1 MDGSGTL
8 DRVPALMASCLD
20 TDNKK
25 QGTSMT
31 ILQRVVGGIA
41 LLVLLLLGIVAVSF
55 NSTQSIHE
63 RLTVITEQSAPLG
76 QAVGEI
82 NVQLLGANQTLL
94 GLLAETDAA
103 AIATREKQFQQQ
115 FADYLQ
121 LHQRLPALLRDHDQ
135 LTQALDQE
143 QKLGNAYGDQAKTL
157 IDSYRQLVAIRRE
170 TRTLQGYATPEANR
184 LSSYLQA
191 YSAQQKAEGATAAV
205 RAAQMLLI
213 ETDKTYA
220 AFAAQAAR
228 LDLPGLDVVL
238 NQQQDVITDR
248 LRALAAIDERS
259 ARIAGVMVTRLL
271 HEMTA
276 HDGLRQAY
284 QRQAAAEGQFD
295 AQRQRTGTA
304 LQATLDALRTLSA
317 GAVAVAQQAK
327 SDTDATVATSRQV
340 LAIVALLAIGAAL
353 IIGLWVARGLRRPL
367 LAFRES
373 LRQVTAGDLRVQFDV
388 RRKDEFSELGGY
400 LNELIRSLQ
409 TTVQTL
415 TQSADDLRR
424 TAQANADISASTT
437 RAVEEQTERLGSAAS
452 AMTQMESTVA
462 EVAQRALDT
471 KDAVDHTFALST
483 TTGTTVAETI
493 DSIQRQARQIQVAA
507 QATDELQGYGQS
519 IDGIVDAIRNIAEQT
534 NLLALNAA
542 IEAARAGEQG
552 RGFAVVADEVR
563 SLAGRTQTSTTEIQ
577 QQIEQMQQKIHSVVE
592 IMGVSRA
599 QSGECVQL
607 ASSAREALQSM
618 SQAVGTIREM
628 NTQIAAAT
636 EEQSAT
642 VQETSRMMVQIND
655 AALRAAEGADSAARS
670 SEDLSLMASQQR
682 ELLQRFSV

>member
-1 MDGSGTL
+1 
-8 DRVPALMASCLD
+8 
-20 TDNKK
+20 
-25 QGTSMT
+25 MT

-63 RLTVITEQSAPLG
+63 RLAVITEQSAPLG

-103 AIATREKQFQQQ
+103 AIATGEKQFQQQ

-157 IDSYRQLVAIRRE
+157 IDGYRQLVAIRRE

-259 ARIAGVMVTRLL
+259 ARIVGVMVTRLL

-276 HDGLRQAY
+276 PDGLRQAY

-415 TQSADDLRR
+415 TQSADDLRG

-471 KDAVDHTFALST
+471 KDAVDHTFELST

-563 SLAGRTQTSTTEIQ
+563 SLASRTQASTTEIQ

-655 AALRAAEGADSAARS
+655 AALRAAEGADNAARS
-670 SEDLSLMASQQR
+670 SEDLSLMASRQR

>member
-1 MDGSGTL
+1 
-8 DRVPALMASCLD
+8 
-20 TDNKK
+20 
-25 QGTSMT
+25 MT

-63 RLTVITEQSAPLG
+63 RLAVITEQSAPLG

-103 AIATREKQFQQQ
+103 VIATREQQFQQQ

-157 IDSYRQLVAIRRE
+157 IDGYRQLVAIRRE

-259 ARIAGVMVTRLL
+259 ARIVGVMVTRLL

-276 HDGLRQAY
+276 PDGLRQAY

-353 IIGLWVARGLRRPL
+353 IIGFWVARGLRRPL

-415 TQSADDLRR
+415 TQSADDLRG

-471 KDAVDHTFALST
+471 KDAVDHTFQLST

-563 SLAGRTQTSTTEIQ
+563 SLASRTQASTTEIQ

-670 SEDLSLMASQQR
+670 SEDLSLMASRQR

>member
-1 MDGSGTL
+1 MTL
-8 DRVPALMASCLD
+8 
-20 TDNKK
+20 
-25 QGTSMT
+25 
-31 ILQRVVGGIA
+31 LQRVVGGIA
-41 LLVLLLLGIVAVSF
+41 LLVFLLLGIVAVSF

-82 NVQLLGANQTLL
+82 NVQLLSANQALL
-94 GLLAETDAA
+94 GLLAESDTAQ
-103 AIATREKQFQQQ
+103 IATREQQFHQQ
-115 FADYLQ
+115 FANYLQ
-121 LHQRLPALLRDHDQ
+121 LHQRLPALLRDHEQ
-135 LTQALDQE
+135 LVQALDQE
-143 QKLGNAYGDQAKTL
+143 QKLGNAYGQQAKIL
-157 IDSYRQLVAIRRE
+157 IDSYRQLVTVRRE

-191 YSAQQKAEGATAAV
+191 YSAQRKAEGATSAV
-205 RAAQMLLI
+205 RAAQLLLI

-228 LDLPGLDVVL
+228 VDLPSLAVAL

-248 LRALAAIDERS
+248 LRDLAALDERN
-259 ARIAGVMVTRLL
+259 ARIVGVMVTRLL

-276 HDGLRQAY
+276 PDGLRQAY
-284 QRQAAAEGQFD
+284 ERQAAAEAQFD
-295 AQRQRTGTA
+295 DQRQRTSTA
-304 LQATLDALRTLSA
+304 LQATLDALRTLSG

-327 SDTDATVATSRQV
+327 NDTDASVATSRQV
-340 LAIVALLAIGAAL
+340 LLIVALLAICAAVL
-353 IIGLWVARGLRRPL
+353 IGLWVARGLRRPL
-367 LAFRES
+367 QAFRES

-388 RRKDEFSELGGY
+388 SRNDEFSELGGY

-409 TTVQTL
+409 TTVTTL

-471 KDAVDHTFALST
+471 KDAVDHTFELST

-493 DSIQRQARQIQVAA
+493 DSIQRQAQQIQVAA

-563 SLAGRTQTSTTEIQ
+563 SLASRTQSSTSEIQ
-577 QQIEQMQQKIHSVVE
+577 QQIEQMQQKIHSVVD

-599 QSGECVQL
+599 HSGECVQL
-607 ASSAREALQSM
+607 ASSTREALQNM

-636 EEQSAT
+636 EEQSVT
-642 VQETSRMMVQIND
+642 VQQTSRMMVQIND
-655 AALRAAEGADSAARS
+655 AALRAAEGAERAAHS
-670 SEDLSLMASQQR
+670 SEDLSLMASRQR

>member
-1 MDGSGTL
+1 MTL
-8 DRVPALMASCLD
+8 
-20 TDNKK
+20 
-25 QGTSMT
+25 
-31 ILQRVVGGIA
+31 LQRVVGGIA

-55 NSTQSIHE
+55 TSTQSIHE
-63 RLTVITEQSAPLG
+63 RLAVITEQSAPLG

-94 GLLAETDAA
+94 SLLAETDSAP
-103 AIATREKQFQQQ
+103 IATHEQQFQQQ

-121 LHQRLPALLRDHDQ
+121 LHQRLPALLRGHDP
-135 LTQALDQE
+135 LIQALAQE
-143 QKLGNAYGDQAKTL
+143 QKLGNAYGDQAKIL
-157 IDSYRQLVAIRRE
+157 IDSYRQLVEVRRA

-191 YSAQQKAEGATAAV
+191 YSAQQKAEGASAAV

-228 LDLPGLDVVL
+228 LDLPGLAVTL

-259 ARIAGVMVTRLL
+259 ARIVGVMVTRLL

-276 HDGLRQAY
+276 PDGLRQAY
-284 QRQAAAEGQFD
+284 ERQAAAEAQFD

-327 SDTDATVATSRQV
+327 GDTDASVATSRQV
-340 LAIVALLAIGAAL
+340 LAIVALLAICAAV

-367 LAFRES
+367 QAFRDS

-415 TQSADDLRR
+415 TQSADDLRH
-424 TAQANADISASTT
+424 TALANADISASTT

-462 EVAQRALDT
+462 EVAQRAIDT
-471 KDAVDHTFALST
+471 KDAVDHTFELST
-483 TTGTTVAETI
+483 ATGTTVAETI

-563 SLAGRTQTSTTEIQ
+563 SLASRTQASTSEIQ

-655 AALRAAEGADSAARS
+655 AALRAAEGADSAAQS
-670 SEDLSLMASQQR
+670 SEDLSRMASRQR

>member
-1 MDGSGTL
+1 
-8 DRVPALMASCLD
+8 
-20 TDNKK
+20 
-25 QGTSMT
+25 MT

-103 AIATREKQFQQQ
+103 AIATREQQFQQQ

-121 LHQRLPALLRDHDQ
+121 LHQRLPALLRAHDQ

-157 IDSYRQLVAIRRE
+157 IDGYRQLVAIRRE
-170 TRTLQGYATPEANR
+170 TRTLQSYATPEANR

-220 AFAAQAAR
+220 AFAVQAAR

-259 ARIAGVMVTRLL
+259 ARIVGVMVTRLL

-276 HDGLRQAY
+276 PDGLRQAY

-353 IIGLWVARGLRRPL
+353 IIGFWVARGLRRPL

-415 TQSADDLRR
+415 TQSADDLRL

-471 KDAVDHTFALST
+471 KDAVDHTFELST

-563 SLAGRTQTSTTEIQ
+563 SLASRTQASTTEIQ

-592 IMGVSRA
+592 IKGVSRA

-670 SEDLSLMASQQR
+670 SEDLSLMASRQR

>member
-1 MDGSGTL
+1 
-8 DRVPALMASCLD
+8 
-20 TDNKK
+20 
-25 QGTSMT
+25 MT

-41 LLVLLLLGIVAVSF
+41 LLVFLLLGIVAVSF

-63 RLTVITEQSAPLG
+63 RLMVITEQSAPLG
-76 QAVGEI
+76 QAVSEI

-259 ARIAGVMVTRLL
+259 ARIVGVMVTRLL

-276 HDGLRQAY
+276 PDGLRQAY
-284 QRQAAAEGQFD
+284 RRQASAEGQFD

-353 IIGLWVARGLRRPL
+353 IIGVWVARGLRRPL

-415 TQSADDLRR
+415 TQSADDLRG

-563 SLAGRTQTSTTEIQ
+563 SLASRTQASTTEIQ

-670 SEDLSLMASQQR
+670 SEDLSLMASRQR

>member
-1 MDGSGTL
+1 
-8 DRVPALMASCLD
+8 
-20 TDNKK
+20 
-25 QGTSMT
+25 MT

-63 RLTVITEQSAPLG
+63 RLAVITEQSAPLG

-103 AIATREKQFQQQ
+103 AIATGEKQFQQQ
-115 FADYLQ
+115 FSDYLQ

-259 ARIAGVMVTRLL
+259 ARIVGVMVIRLL

-276 HDGLRQAY
+276 PDGLRQAY

-340 LAIVALLAIGAAL
+340 LAIATLLAIGAAL
-353 IIGLWVARGLRRPL
+353 IIGVWVARGLRRPL

-424 TAQANADISASTT
+424 TSQANADISASTT

-563 SLAGRTQTSTTEIQ
+563 SLASRTQASTTEIQ

-670 SEDLSLMASQQR
+670 SEDLSLMASRQR

>member
-1 MDGSGTL
+1 
-8 DRVPALMASCLD
+8 
-20 TDNKK
+20 
-25 QGTSMT
+25 MT
-31 ILQRVVGGIA
+31 ILQRVVAGIA

-103 AIATREKQFQQQ
+103 AIATREQQFQQQ

-259 ARIAGVMVTRLL
+259 ARIVGVMVTRLL

-276 HDGLRQAY
+276 PDGLRQAY
-284 QRQAAAEGQFD
+284 QRQALAEGQFD

-353 IIGLWVARGLRRPL
+353 IIGVWVARGLRRPL

-415 TQSADDLRR
+415 TQSADDLRG

-563 SLAGRTQTSTTEIQ
+563 SLASRTQSSTSEIQ
-577 QQIEQMQQKIHSVVE
+577 QQIEQMQQKIHSVVD

-670 SEDLSLMASQQR
+670 SEDLSLMASRQR

>member
-1 MDGSGTL
+1 
-8 DRVPALMASCLD
+8 
-20 TDNKK
+20 
-25 QGTSMT
+25 MT

-103 AIATREKQFQQQ
+103 AIATREQQFQQQ

-121 LHQRLPALLRDHDQ
+121 LHQRLPALLRDHDP

-205 RAAQMLLI
+205 RAAQLLLI

-259 ARIAGVMVTRLL
+259 ARIVGVMVTRLL

-276 HDGLRQAY
+276 PDGLRQAY
-284 QRQAAAEGQFD
+284 QRQASAEGQFD

-340 LAIVALLAIGAAL
+340 LSIVALLAIGAAL
-353 IIGLWVARGLRRPL
+353 IIGVWVARGLRRPL

-415 TQSADDLRR
+415 TQSADDLRG
-424 TAQANADISASTT
+424 TAQVNADISASTT

-471 KDAVDHTFALST
+471 KDAVDHTFELST

-563 SLAGRTQTSTTEIQ
+563 SLASRTQASTTEIQ

-670 SEDLSLMASQQR
+670 SEDLSLMASRQR

>member
-1 MDGSGTL
+1 MTL
-8 DRVPALMASCLD
+8 
-20 TDNKK
+20 
-25 QGTSMT
+25 
-31 ILQRVVGGIA
+31 LQRVVGGIA
-41 LLVLLLLGIVAVSF
+41 LLVFLLLGIVAVSF

-82 NVQLLGANQTLL
+82 NVQLLSANQALL
-94 GLLAETDAA
+94 GLLAESDTAQ
-103 AIATREKQFQQQ
+103 IATREQQFHQQ
-115 FADYLQ
+115 FANYLQ
-121 LHQRLPALLRDHDQ
+121 LHQRLPALLRDHEQ
-135 LTQALDQE
+135 LVQALDQE
-143 QKLGNAYGDQAKTL
+143 QKLGNAYGQQAKIL
-157 IDSYRQLVAIRRE
+157 IDSYRQLVTVRRE

-191 YSAQQKAEGATAAV
+191 YSAQRKAEGATSAV
-205 RAAQMLLI
+205 RAAQLLLI

-228 LDLPGLDVVL
+228 VDLPSLAVAL

-248 LRALAAIDERS
+248 LRDLAALDERN
-259 ARIAGVMVTRLL
+259 ARIVGVMVTRLL

-276 HDGLRQAY
+276 PDGLRQAY
-284 QRQAAAEGQFD
+284 ERQAAAEAQFD
-295 AQRQRTGTA
+295 DQRQRTSTA
-304 LQATLDALRTLSA
+304 LQATLDALRTLSG

-327 SDTDATVATSRQV
+327 NDTDASVATSRQV
-340 LAIVALLAIGAAL
+340 LFIVALLAICTAVL
-353 IIGLWVARGLRRPL
+353 IGLWVARGLRRPL
-367 LAFRES
+367 QAFRES

-388 RRKDEFSELGGY
+388 SRNDEFSELGGY

-409 TTVQTL
+409 TTVTTL

-471 KDAVDHTFALST
+471 KDAVDHTFELST
-483 TTGTTVAETI
+483 ATGATVAETI
-493 DSIQRQARQIQVAA
+493 DSIQRQAQQIQVAA

-563 SLAGRTQTSTTEIQ
+563 SLASRTQSSTSEIQ
-577 QQIEQMQQKIHSVVE
+577 QQIEQMQQKIHSVVD

-607 ASSAREALQSM
+607 ASSTREALQNM

-636 EEQSAT
+636 EEQSVT
-642 VQETSRMMVQIND
+642 VQQTSRMMVQIND
-655 AALRAAEGADSAARS
+655 AALRAAEGAERAAHS
-670 SEDLSLMASQQR
+670 SEDLSLMASRQR

>member
-1 MDGSGTL
+1 
-8 DRVPALMASCLD
+8 
-20 TDNKK
+20 
-25 QGTSMT
+25 MT

-103 AIATREKQFQQQ
+103 AIATHEKQFQQQ

-121 LHQRLPALLRDHDQ
+121 LHQRLPALLRDHDP

-170 TRTLQGYATPEANR
+170 TRTLQSYATPEANR

-191 YSAQQKAEGATAAV
+191 YSTQQKAEGATPAV
-205 RAAQMLLI
+205 RAAQLLLI

-228 LDLPGLDVVL
+228 LDLPGLDMVL

-259 ARIAGVMVTRLL
+259 ARIVGVMVTRLL

-276 HDGLRQAY
+276 PDGLRQAY
-284 QRQAAAEGQFD
+284 QRQATAESQFD
-295 AQRQRTGTA
+295 VQRQRTGTA

-340 LAIVALLAIGAAL
+340 LSIVALLAIGAAL
-353 IIGLWVARGLRRPL
+353 IIGFWVARGLRRPL

-424 TAQANADISASTT
+424 TAQSNADISASTT

-483 TTGTTVAETI
+483 TTGATVAETI

-563 SLAGRTQTSTTEIQ
+563 SLASRTQASTTEIQ

-655 AALRAAEGADSAARS
+655 AALRAAKGADSAARS
-670 SEDLSLMASQQR
+670 SEDLSLMASRQR

>member
-1 MDGSGTL
+1 
-8 DRVPALMASCLD
+8 
-20 TDNKK
+20 
-25 QGTSMT
+25 MT

-103 AIATREKQFQQQ
+103 AIATRERQFQQQ

-135 LTQALDQE
+135 LTRALDQE

-205 RAAQMLLI
+205 RAAQLLLI

-259 ARIAGVMVTRLL
+259 ARIVGVMVTRLL

-276 HDGLRQAY
+276 PDGLRQAY
-284 QRQAAAEGQFD
+284 QRQATAEAQFD

-304 LQATLDALRTLSA
+304 LQATLDALRSLSA

-340 LAIVALLAIGAAL
+340 LSIVALLAIGAAL
-353 IIGLWVARGLRRPL
+353 IIGVWVARGLRRPL

-471 KDAVDHTFALST
+471 KDAVDHTFELST

-607 ASSAREALQSM
+607 ASSARQALQSM
-618 SQAVGTIREM
+618 SQAVVTIREM

-670 SEDLSLMASQQR
+670 SEDLSLMASRQR

>member
-1 MDGSGTL
+1 
-8 DRVPALMASCLD
+8 
-20 TDNKK
+20 
-25 QGTSMT
+25 MT

-103 AIATREKQFQQQ
+103 AIATGEKQFQQQ
-115 FADYLQ
+115 FSDYLQ

-143 QKLGNAYGDQAKTL
+143 RKLGNAYGDQAKTL

-259 ARIAGVMVTRLL
+259 ARIVGVMVIRLL

-276 HDGLRQAY
+276 ADGLRQAY

-340 LAIVALLAIGAAL
+340 LAIVTLLAIGAAL
-353 IIGLWVARGLRRPL
+353 IIGVWVARGLRRPL

-424 TAQANADISASTT
+424 TSQANADISASTT

-471 KDAVDHTFALST
+471 KDAVDHTFQLST

-563 SLAGRTQTSTTEIQ
+563 SLASRTQASTTEIQ

-670 SEDLSLMASQQR
+670 SEDLSLMASRQR

>member
-1 MDGSGTL
+1 
-8 DRVPALMASCLD
+8 
-20 TDNKK
+20 
-25 QGTSMT
+25 MT

-41 LLVLLLLGIVAVSF
+41 LLVFLLLGIVAVSF

-63 RLTVITEQSAPLG
+63 RLAVITEQSAPFG

-103 AIATREKQFQQQ
+103 AIATGEKQFQQQ
-115 FADYLQ
+115 FSDYLQ

-157 IDSYRQLVAIRRE
+157 IDGYRQLVAIRRE

-259 ARIAGVMVTRLL
+259 ARIVGVMVTRLL

-276 HDGLRQAY
+276 PDGLRQAY

-353 IIGLWVARGLRRPL
+353 IIGFWVARGLRRPL

-415 TQSADDLRR
+415 TQSADDLRG

-471 KDAVDHTFALST
+471 KDAVDHTFELST

-563 SLAGRTQTSTTEIQ
+563 SLASRTQASTTEIQ

-670 SEDLSLMASQQR
+670 SEDLSLMASRQR

>member
-1 MDGSGTL
+1 MTL
-8 DRVPALMASCLD
+8 
-20 TDNKK
+20 
-25 QGTSMT
+25 
-31 ILQRVVGGIA
+31 LQRVVGGIA
-41 LLVLLLLGIVAVSF
+41 LLMLLLLGIVAVSF

-63 RLTVITEQSAPLG
+63 RLTVITDQSAPLG
-76 QAVGEI
+76 QAVSEI

-94 GLLAETDAA
+94 GLLAETDSAQ
-103 AIATREKQFQQQ
+103 IATREQQFKQQ
-115 FADYLQ
+115 FADYLK
-121 LHQRLPALLRDHDQ
+121 LHQRLPTLLRDHDQ
-135 LTQALDQE
+135 LAKGLDQE
-143 QKLGNAYGDQAKTL
+143 QQLGNAYGNQANTL
-157 IDSYRQLVAIRRE
+157 IDSYRQLVSVRHE

-191 YSAQQKAEGATAAV
+191 YSAQQKAEGAAAAV
-205 RAAQMLLI
+205 RAAQLLLI

-228 LDLPGLDVVL
+228 LDLPSLAVAL

-248 LRALAAIDERS
+248 LRALAAIDERT
-259 ARIAGVMVTRLL
+259 ARIVGVMVTRLL

-276 HDGLRQAY
+276 PDGLRQAY
-284 QRQAAAEGQFD
+284 ERQATAETQFE
-295 AQRQRTGTA
+295 AQRQHTAAA
-304 LQATLDALRTLSA
+304 LQATLEALRTLS
-317 GAVAVAQQAK
+317 GDAVAVAQQAK

-340 LAIVALLAIGAAL
+340 LFIVALLAICAAV
-353 IIGLWVARGLRRPL
+353 IIGFWVARGLRRPL
-367 LAFRES
+367 QAFRET

-424 TAQANADISASTT
+424 TAQVNADVSASTT

-471 KDAVDHTFALST
+471 KDAVDHTFELST

-563 SLAGRTQTSTTEIQ
+563 SLAGRTQTSTSEIQ

-607 ASSAREALQSM
+607 ASSAQEALQSM

-642 VQETSRMMVQIND
+642 VQETSRMMVHIND
-655 AALRAAEGADSAARS
+655 AALRAAEGAESASRS
-670 SEDLSLMASQQR
+670 SEDLSLMASRQR

>member
-1 MDGSGTL
+1 
-8 DRVPALMASCLD
+8 
-20 TDNKK
+20 
-25 QGTSMT
+25 MT

-220 AFAAQAAR
+220 AFAVQAAR

-259 ARIAGVMVTRLL
+259 ARIVGVMVTRLL

-276 HDGLRQAY
+276 PDGLRQAY

-327 SDTDATVATSRQV
+327 SDTDATVATSGQV

-353 IIGLWVARGLRRPL
+353 IIGVWVARGLRRPL

-415 TQSADDLRR
+415 TQSADDLRG

-471 KDAVDHTFALST
+471 KDAVDHTFELST

-563 SLAGRTQTSTTEIQ
+563 SLASRTQASTTEIQ

-670 SEDLSLMASQQR
+670 SEDLSLMASRQR

>member
-1 MDGSGTL
+1 
-8 DRVPALMASCLD
+8 
-20 TDNKK
+20 
-25 QGTSMT
+25 MT

-63 RLTVITEQSAPLG
+63 RLAVITEQSAPLG

-103 AIATREKQFQQQ
+103 AIATREQQFQQQ

-121 LHQRLPALLRDHDQ
+121 LHQRLPALLRAHDQ

-259 ARIAGVMVTRLL
+259 ARIVGVMVTRLL

-276 HDGLRQAY
+276 PDGLRQAY

-353 IIGLWVARGLRRPL
+353 IIGFWVARGLRRPL

-415 TQSADDLRR
+415 TQSADDLRG

-471 KDAVDHTFALST
+471 KDAVDHTFELST

-563 SLAGRTQTSTTEIQ
+563 SLASRTQASTTEIQ

-670 SEDLSLMASQQR
+670 SEDLSLMASRQR

>member
-1 MDGSGTL
+1 
-8 DRVPALMASCLD
+8 
-20 TDNKK
+20 
-25 QGTSMT
+25 MT

-103 AIATREKQFQQQ
+103 AIAAREKQFQQQ

-143 QKLGNAYGDQAKTL
+143 QKLGNAYGDQARTL

-205 RAAQMLLI
+205 RAAQLLLI

-259 ARIAGVMVTRLL
+259 ARIVGVMVTRLL

-276 HDGLRQAY
+276 PDGLRQAY

-295 AQRQRTGTA
+295 AQRQRTGSA

-353 IIGLWVARGLRRPL
+353 IIGVWVARGLRRPL

-563 SLAGRTQTSTTEIQ
+563 SLASRTQASTTEIQ

-670 SEDLSLMASQQR
+670 SEDLSLMASRQR

>member
-1 MDGSGTL
+1 MTL
-8 DRVPALMASCLD
+8 
-20 TDNKK
+20 
-25 QGTSMT
+25 
-31 ILQRVVGGIA
+31 LQRVVGGIA
-41 LLVLLLLGIVAVSF
+41 LLVFLLLGIVAVSF

-82 NVQLLGANQTLL
+82 NVQLLSANQALL
-94 GLLAETDAA
+94 GLLAESDTAQ
-103 AIATREKQFQQQ
+103 IATREQQ
-115 FADYLQ
+115 FHQQLANYLQ
-121 LHQRLPALLRDHDQ
+121 LHQRLPARLRDHEQ
-135 LTQALDQE
+135 LVQALDQE
-143 QKLGNAYGDQAKTL
+143 QKLGNAYGQQAKIL
-157 IDSYRQLVAIRRE
+157 IDSYRQLVTVRRE
-170 TRTLQGYATPEANR
+170 ARNLQGYATPEANR

-191 YSAQQKAEGATAAV
+191 YSAQRKAEGATSAV
-205 RAAQMLLI
+205 RAAQLLLI

-228 LDLPGLDVVL
+228 VDLPSLAVAL

-248 LRALAAIDERS
+248 LRDLAALDERN
-259 ARIAGVMVTRLL
+259 ARIVGVMVTRLL

-276 HDGLRQAY
+276 PDGLRQAY
-284 QRQAAAEGQFD
+284 ERQAAAEAQFD
-295 AQRQRTGTA
+295 GQRQRTSTA
-304 LQATLDALRTLSA
+304 LQATLDALRTLSG

-327 SDTDATVATSRQV
+327 NDTDASVATSRQV
-340 LAIVALLAIGAAL
+340 LFIVALLAICAAVL
-353 IIGLWVARGLRRPL
+353 IGLWVARGLRRPL
-367 LAFRES
+367 QAFRES

-388 RRKDEFSELGGY
+388 SRKDEFSELGGY

-409 TTVQTL
+409 TTVTTL

-471 KDAVDHTFALST
+471 KDAVDHTFELST
-483 TTGTTVAETI
+483 ATGATVAETI
-493 DSIQRQARQIQVAA
+493 DSIQRQAQQIQVAA

-563 SLAGRTQTSTTEIQ
+563 SLASRTQSSTSEIQ
-577 QQIEQMQQKIHSVVE
+577 QQIEQMQQKIHSVVD

-607 ASSAREALQSM
+607 ASSTREALQNM

-636 EEQSAT
+636 EEQSVT
-642 VQETSRMMVQIND
+642 VQQTSRMMVQIND
-655 AALRAAEGADSAARS
+655 AALRAAEGAERAAYS
-670 SEDLSLMASQQR
+670 SEDLSLMASRQR

>member
-1 MDGSGTL
+1 
-8 DRVPALMASCLD
+8 
-20 TDNKK
+20 
-25 QGTSMT
+25 MT

-103 AIATREKQFQQQ
+103 AIATREQQFQQQ

-205 RAAQMLLI
+205 RAAQLLLI

-238 NQQQDVITDR
+238 NQQQDVIIDR

-259 ARIAGVMVTRLL
+259 ARIVGVMVTRLL

-276 HDGLRQAY
+276 PDGLRQAY

-340 LAIVALLAIGAAL
+340 LSIVALLAIGAAL
-353 IIGLWVARGLRRPL
+353 IIGFWVARGLRRPL

-415 TQSADDLRR
+415 TQSADDLRG

-519 IDGIVDAIRNIAEQT
+519 IDSIVDAIRNIAEQT

-563 SLAGRTQTSTTEIQ
+563 SLASRTQASTSEIQ

-655 AALRAAEGADSAARS
+655 AALRAARGADSAARS
-670 SEDLSLMASQQR
+670 SEDLSLMASRQR

>member
-1 MDGSGTL
+1 MTL
-8 DRVPALMASCLD
+8 
-20 TDNKK
+20 
-25 QGTSMT
+25 
-31 ILQRVVGGIA
+31 LQRVVGGIA

-55 NSTQSIHE
+55 TSTQSIHE
-63 RLTVITEQSAPLG
+63 RLAVITEQSAPLG
-76 QAVGEI
+76 QAVSEI

-94 GLLAETDAA
+94 SLLAETDSAP
-103 AIATREKQFQQQ
+103 IATHEKQFQQQ

-157 IDSYRQLVAIRRE
+157 IDSYRRLVEVRRE

-191 YSAQQKAEGATAAV
+191 YSAQQKAEGAAAAV

-228 LDLPGLDVVL
+228 LDLPGLAVTL

-248 LRALAAIDERS
+248 LRALAAVDERS
-259 ARIAGVMVTRLL
+259 ARIVGVMVTRLL

-276 HDGLRQAY
+276 PDGLRQAY
-284 QRQAAAEGQFD
+284 ERQAAAEAQFD
-295 AQRQRTGTA
+295 AQRQLTGTA

-317 GAVAVAQQAK
+317 GAVAVAQQTK
-327 SDTDATVATSRQV
+327 SDTDASVATSRQV
-340 LAIVALLAIGAAL
+340 LAIVALLAICAAV

-367 LAFRES
+367 QAFRDS

-409 TTVQTL
+409 STVQTL

-462 EVAQRALDT
+462 EVAQRAIDT
-471 KDAVDHTFALST
+471 KDAVDHTFELST
-483 TTGTTVAETI
+483 ATGTTVAETI

-563 SLAGRTQTSTTEIQ
+563 SLASRTQASTSEIQ

-655 AALRAAEGADSAARS
+655 AALRAAEGADSAAQS
-670 SEDLSLMASQQR
+670 SEDLSLMASRQR

>member
-1 MDGSGTL
+1 
-8 DRVPALMASCLD
+8 
-20 TDNKK
+20 
-25 QGTSMT
+25 MT

-41 LLVLLLLGIVAVSF
+41 LLVLLLLGLVAVSF

-121 LHQRLPALLRDHDQ
+121 LHQRLPALLRAHDQ

-259 ARIAGVMVTRLL
+259 ARIVGVMVIRLL

-276 HDGLRQAY
+276 PDGLRQAY

-353 IIGLWVARGLRRPL
+353 IIGFWVARGLRRPL

-415 TQSADDLRR
+415 TQSADDLRG

-437 RAVEEQTERLGSAAS
+437 RVVEEQTERLGSAAS

-471 KDAVDHTFALST
+471 KDAVDHTFELST

-563 SLAGRTQTSTTEIQ
+563 SLASRTQASTTEIQ

-670 SEDLSLMASQQR
+670 SEDLSLMASRQR

>member
-1 MDGSGTL
+1 
-8 DRVPALMASCLD
+8 
-20 TDNKK
+20 
-25 QGTSMT
+25 MT

-121 LHQRLPALLRDHDQ
+121 LHQRLPALLRDHDP

-143 QKLGNAYGDQAKTL
+143 QKLGNAYGNQAKTL

-191 YSAQQKAEGATAAV
+191 YSAQQKAEGATPAV
-205 RAAQMLLI
+205 RAAQLLLI

-259 ARIAGVMVTRLL
+259 ARIVGVMVTRLL

-276 HDGLRQAY
+276 PDGLRQAY
-284 QRQAAAEGQFD
+284 QRQATAESQFD
-295 AQRQRTGTA
+295 VQRQRTGTA

-340 LAIVALLAIGAAL
+340 LSIVALLAIGAAL
-353 IIGLWVARGLRRPL
+353 IIGFWVARGLRRPL

-563 SLAGRTQTSTTEIQ
+563 SLASRTQASTTEIQ

-655 AALRAAEGADSAARS
+655 AALRAARGADSAARS
-670 SEDLSLMASQQR
+670 SEDLSLMASRQR

>member
-1 MDGSGTL
+1 
-8 DRVPALMASCLD
+8 
-20 TDNKK
+20 
-25 QGTSMT
+25 MT

-121 LHQRLPALLRDHDQ
+121 LHQRLPALLRAHDQ

-157 IDSYRQLVAIRRE
+157 IDGYRQLVAIRRE

-259 ARIAGVMVTRLL
+259 ARIVGVMVTRLL

-276 HDGLRQAY
+276 PDGLRQAY

-340 LAIVALLAIGAAL
+340 LAIVTLLAIGAAL

-415 TQSADDLRR
+415 TQSADDLRG

-471 KDAVDHTFALST
+471 KDAVDHTFELST

-563 SLAGRTQTSTTEIQ
+563 SLASRTQASTTEIQ

-618 SQAVGTIREM
+618 SQAVGIIREM

-670 SEDLSLMASQQR
+670 SEDLSLMASRQR

>member
-1 MDGSGTL
+1 
-8 DRVPALMASCLD
+8 
-20 TDNKK
+20 
-25 QGTSMT
+25 MT

-41 LLVLLLLGIVAVSF
+41 LLVLLLLGIVAASF

-63 RLTVITEQSAPLG
+63 RLAVITEQSAPLG

-157 IDSYRQLVAIRRE
+157 IDGYRQLVAIRRE

-259 ARIAGVMVTRLL
+259 ARIVGVMVTRLL

-276 HDGLRQAY
+276 PDGLRQAY

-353 IIGLWVARGLRRPL
+353 IIGVWVARGLRRPL

-415 TQSADDLRR
+415 TQSADDLRG

-471 KDAVDHTFALST
+471 KDAVDHTFELST

-563 SLAGRTQTSTTEIQ
+563 SLASRTQASTTEIQ

-670 SEDLSLMASQQR
+670 SEDLSLMASRQR

>member
-1 MDGSGTL
+1 MTL
-8 DRVPALMASCLD
+8 
-20 TDNKK
+20 
-25 QGTSMT
+25 
-31 ILQRVVGGIA
+31 LQRVVGGIA

-55 NSTQSIHE
+55 TSTQSIHE
-63 RLTVITEQSAPLG
+63 RLAVITEQSAPLG

-94 GLLAETDAA
+94 SLLAETDSAP
-103 AIATREKQFQQQ
+103 IATHEKQFQQQ

-121 LHQRLPALLRDHDQ
+121 LHQRLPALLRGHDQ
-135 LTQALDQE
+135 LTQALAQE
-143 QKLGNAYGDQAKTL
+143 QKLGNAYGDQAKIL
-157 IDSYRQLVAIRRE
+157 IDSYRRLVTVRRE
-170 TRTLQGYATPEANR
+170 TRILQGYATPEANR

-228 LDLPGLDVVL
+228 LDLPGLAVTL

-248 LRALAAIDERS
+248 LRALATVDERS
-259 ARIAGVMVTRLL
+259 ARIVGVMVTRLL

-276 HDGLRQAY
+276 PNGLRQAY
-284 QRQAAAEGQFD
+284 ERQAAAEAQFD

-327 SDTDATVATSRQV
+327 SDTDASVATSRQV
-340 LAIVALLAIGAAL
+340 LAIVALLAICAAV

-367 LAFRES
+367 QAFRDS
-373 LRQVTAGDLRVQFDV
+373 LRRVTAGDLRVQFDV

-424 TAQANADISASTT
+424 TALANADISASTT

-471 KDAVDHTFALST
+471 KDAVDHTFELST
-483 TTGTTVAETI
+483 ATGTTVAETI
-493 DSIQRQARQIQVAA
+493 DSIQRQAQQIQVAA

-563 SLAGRTQTSTTEIQ
+563 SLASRTQASTSEIQ
-577 QQIEQMQQKIHSVVE
+577 QQIEQMQQKIHSVVD

-670 SEDLSLMASQQR
+670 SEDLSLMASRQR

>member
-1 MDGSGTL
+1 
-8 DRVPALMASCLD
+8 
-20 TDNKK
+20 
-25 QGTSMT
+25 MT

-63 RLTVITEQSAPLG
+63 RLAVITEQSAPLG

-103 AIATREKQFQQQ
+103 AIATREQQFQQQ

-121 LHQRLPALLRDHDQ
+121 LHQRLPALLRAHDQ

-259 ARIAGVMVTRLL
+259 ARIVGVMVTRLL

-276 HDGLRQAY
+276 PDGLRQAY

-353 IIGLWVARGLRRPL
+353 IIGVWVARGLRRPL

-424 TAQANADISASTT
+424 TSQANADISASTT

-563 SLAGRTQTSTTEIQ
+563 SLASRTQASTTEIQ

-628 NTQIAAAT
+628 NTHIAAAT

-670 SEDLSLMASQQR
+670 SEDLSLMASRQR

>member
-1 MDGSGTL
+1 
-8 DRVPALMASCLD
+8 
-20 TDNKK
+20 
-25 QGTSMT
+25 MT

-103 AIATREKQFQQQ
+103 AIATREQQFQQQ

-121 LHQRLPALLRDHDQ
+121 LHQRLPALLRAHDQ

-143 QKLGNAYGDQAKTL
+143 QKLGNAYGDQAKIL

-259 ARIAGVMVTRLL
+259 ARIVGVMVTRLL

-276 HDGLRQAY
+276 PDGLRQAY

-415 TQSADDLRR
+415 TQSADDLRG

-471 KDAVDHTFALST
+471 KDAVDHTFELST

-563 SLAGRTQTSTTEIQ
+563 SLASRTQASTTEIQ

-670 SEDLSLMASQQR
+670 SEDLSLMASRQR

>member
-1 MDGSGTL
+1 
-8 DRVPALMASCLD
+8 
-20 TDNKK
+20 
-25 QGTSMT
+25 MT

-63 RLTVITEQSAPLG
+63 RLAVITEQSAPLG

-103 AIATREKQFQQQ
+103 AIATGEKQFQQQ
-115 FADYLQ
+115 FSDYLQ

-259 ARIAGVMVTRLL
+259 ARIVGVMVTRLL

-276 HDGLRQAY
+276 PDGLRQAY

-353 IIGLWVARGLRRPL
+353 IIGVWVARGLRRPL

-424 TAQANADISASTT
+424 TSQANADISASTT

-471 KDAVDHTFALST
+471 KDAVDHTFQLST

-563 SLAGRTQTSTTEIQ
+563 SLASRTQASTTEIQ

-670 SEDLSLMASQQR
+670 SEDLSLMASRQR

>member
-1 MDGSGTL
+1 
-8 DRVPALMASCLD
+8 
-20 TDNKK
+20 
-25 QGTSMT
+25 MT

-103 AIATREKQFQQQ
+103 AIATREQQFQQQ
-115 FADYLQ
+115 FSDYLQ

-143 QKLGNAYGDQAKTL
+143 QKLGNAYGDQAKIL
-157 IDSYRQLVAIRRE
+157 IDGYRQLVAIRRE

-259 ARIAGVMVTRLL
+259 ARIVGVMVIRLL

-276 HDGLRQAY
+276 PDGLRQAY

-353 IIGLWVARGLRRPL
+353 IIGFWVARGLRRPL

-415 TQSADDLRR
+415 TQSADDLRG

-471 KDAVDHTFALST
+471 KDAVDHTFELST

-563 SLAGRTQTSTTEIQ
+563 SLASRTQASTTEIQ

-670 SEDLSLMASQQR
+670 SEDLSLMASRQR

>member
-1 MDGSGTL
+1 
-8 DRVPALMASCLD
+8 
-20 TDNKK
+20 
-25 QGTSMT
+25 MT

-63 RLTVITEQSAPLG
+63 RLAVITEQSAPLG

-103 AIATREKQFQQQ
+103 AIATREQQFQQQ
-115 FADYLQ
+115 FSDYLQ

-143 QKLGNAYGDQAKTL
+143 QKLGNAYGDQAKIL
-157 IDSYRQLVAIRRE
+157 IDGYRQLVAIRRE

-205 RAAQMLLI
+205 HAAQMLLI

-259 ARIAGVMVTRLL
+259 ARIVGVMVIRLL

-276 HDGLRQAY
+276 PDGLRQAY

-353 IIGLWVARGLRRPL
+353 IIGFWVARGLRRPL

-424 TAQANADISASTT
+424 TAQGNADISASTT

-563 SLAGRTQTSTTEIQ
+563 SLASRTQASTTEIQ

-670 SEDLSLMASQQR
+670 SEDLSLMASRQR

>member
-1 MDGSGTL
+1 
-8 DRVPALMASCLD
+8 
-20 TDNKK
+20 
-25 QGTSMT
+25 MT

-103 AIATREKQFQQQ
+103 AIATREQQFQQQ

-121 LHQRLPALLRDHDQ
+121 LHQRLPALLHAHDQ

-259 ARIAGVMVTRLL
+259 ARIVGVMVTRLL

-276 HDGLRQAY
+276 PDGLRQAY

-353 IIGLWVARGLRRPL
+353 IIGFWVARGLRRPL

-415 TQSADDLRR
+415 TQSADDLRG

-563 SLAGRTQTSTTEIQ
+563 SLASRTQASTTEIQ

-628 NTQIAAAT
+628 NTQIAAT

-670 SEDLSLMASQQR
+670 SEDLSLMASRQR